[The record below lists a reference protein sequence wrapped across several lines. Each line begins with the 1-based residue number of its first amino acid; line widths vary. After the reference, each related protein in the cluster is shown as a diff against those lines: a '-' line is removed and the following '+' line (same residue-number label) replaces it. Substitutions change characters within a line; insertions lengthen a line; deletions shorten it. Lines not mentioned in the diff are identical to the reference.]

1 MTSSSKQQPQDLTGF
16 KHSDFSKVK
25 KMRVLSAEEVKKLRM
40 STGSALIVSPVPR
53 TEPTPEK

>member
-1 MTSSSKQQPQDLTGF
+1 LTAF

-25 KMRVLSAEEVKKLRM
+25 GMRVISAEEAKRLGM

-53 TEPTPEK
+53 TEPTPEN